1 MVERMQYNIQNDAIT
16 LTTLK
21 YWIAVSLIKDT

>member
-1 MVERMQYNIQNDAIT
+1 MQYNIQNDAIT

-21 YWIAVSLIKDT
+21 